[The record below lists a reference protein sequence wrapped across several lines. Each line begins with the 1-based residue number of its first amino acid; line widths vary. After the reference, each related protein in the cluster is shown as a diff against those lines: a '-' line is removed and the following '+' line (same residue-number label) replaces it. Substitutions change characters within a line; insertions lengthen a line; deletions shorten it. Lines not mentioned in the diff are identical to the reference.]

1 MLLYIEKWRSVE
13 VNTNA
18 RQLTH
23 WHTLKVRATQLIIS
37 RSGALVTQWPHQQT
51 KASELEV
58 TMHPQDFPGL
68 GACPSDR
75 GRGRS
80 FWDFALSWWKPLTG
94 GDWGIYG
101 YQTSIIHDHR
111 LWISTPH
118 KNKPNFMFLQ
128 VSVLTKIVPSPDW
141 FIGLSSVELCSNG
154 AFVKSHT
161 EEVMNQFPLFF
172 LILL

>member
-1 MLLYIEKWRSVE
+1 MLIKGKWQASFSWITVAKWVE
-13 VNTNA
+13 EIKMGSENLGKNA
-18 RQLTH
+18 L
-23 WHTLKVRATQLIIS
+23 
-37 RSGALVTQWPHQQT
+37 
-51 KASELEV
+51 ASELEM
-58 TMHPQDFPGL
+58 TNHPQDFLGL
-68 GACPSDR
+68 SACPSNR
-75 GRGRS
+75 GRSRS

>member
-1 MLLYIEKWRSVE
+1 MLVPPIGEGVGLSE
-13 VNTNA
+13 
-18 RQLTH
+18 
-23 WHTLKVRATQLIIS
+23 TLLFLDGNHSQV
-37 RSGALVTQWPHQQT
+37 G
-51 KASELEV
+51 
-58 TMHPQDFPGL
+58 
-68 GACPSDR
+68 
-75 GRGRS
+75 
-80 FWDFALSWWKPLTG
+80 TG
-94 GDWGIYG
+94 GYMAIRPL
-101 YQTSIIHDHR
+101 SFMIIDYD
-111 LWISTPH
+111 LISTPH